1 MLVEMKPETVV
12 RTGTVDNGKVSW
24 KHFYDTDWYI
34 FFCNLLY

>member
-24 KHFYDTDWYI
+24 
-34 FFCNLLY
+34 N